1 MVADG
6 TTLSMMGQVFYNI
19 ALFSTI
25 FFIIKLIIFMV
36 FGGDTE
42 VNADFNSEFDSDP
55 SFNFISVQSL
65 LAFLMGFG
73 WMGYASLEWK
83 FSALISI
90 VFAIAGGLILMSISV
105 WLVFMMR
112 KLNSTPK
119 YDLNSLVEKTGTS
132 YTKFDAKGTGKIQ
145 IEFNGKLETFE
156 AWNETEE
163 SIESFKNIKVI
174 KIVDNKIFI
183 QEV

>member
-1 MVADG
+1 MNEILNVSFLSSLYLWLAIAMTVFFVAKLVIFSLFGMDDG
-6 TTLSMMGQVFYNI
+6 DGDITGTDVDAG
-19 ALFSTI
+19 FS
-25 FFIIKLIIFMV
+25 
-36 FGGDTE
+36 
-42 VNADFNSEFDSDP
+42 
-55 SFNFISVQSL
+55 FISLQSI

-73 WMGYASLEWK
+73 WLGYTALKWN

-90 VFAIAGGLILMSISV
+90 VFALIGGFILMGISV

-132 YTKFDAKGTGKIQ
+132 YTRFDAKGTGKIQ
-145 IEFNGKLETFE
+145 IEFNGKLETFD

-163 SIESFKNIKVI
+163 EIESFKNIKVL
-174 KIVDNKIFI
+174 KIIDNKIFI
-183 QEV
+183 CEVK